1 MHKLPFDAHTLEQQ
15 TILYVTRIKTVY
27 TGQRCMLKLHR
38 PALSNIT
45 NKPLVAHTV
54 RTNKSVVEY
63 SLSLPY
69 MDTSLYFLTRSD
81 KSAGLASDKSA
92 GCASIGRRPLNRIV
106 TLLCLYRRRR
116 LCLSKNSLRPS
127 IIVVQL
133 RGGCSLRFL
142 RYCRWLVRHCG
153 FIYTH
158 CNTHGIVYAD
168 GCRALYLLYYLYV
181 SFVL

>member
-1 MHKLPFDAHTLEQQ
+1 MDTSLSSIH
-15 TILYVTRIKTVY
+15 YV
-27 TGQRCMLKLHR
+27 
-38 PALSNIT
+38 
-45 NKPLVAHTV
+45 
-54 RTNKSVVEY
+54 VVEY
-63 SLSLPY
+63 SLSMPY

-116 LCLSKNSLRPS
+116 LCLSKNSLRPP

-153 FIYTH
+153 LYTLTVIHTVLCMLVAVERCIYYIICMFH
-158 CNTHGIVYAD
+158 
-168 GCRALYLLYYLYV
+168 
-181 SFVL
+181 